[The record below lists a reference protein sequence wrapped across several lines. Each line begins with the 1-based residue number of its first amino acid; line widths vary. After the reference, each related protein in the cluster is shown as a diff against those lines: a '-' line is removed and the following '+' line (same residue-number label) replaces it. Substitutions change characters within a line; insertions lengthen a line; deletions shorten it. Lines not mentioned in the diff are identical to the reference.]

1 MLPISCFFDVEF
13 EHFWIFLVPV
23 QHFSP
28 LKKGYIT
35 HLLLLKV
42 PVHRLSK
49 VADLHH
55 TVPWP

>member
-1 MLPISCFFDVEF
+1 MLSLSIFGY
-13 EHFWIFLVPV
+13 FWYLSSI
-23 QHFSP
+23 FSP